1 MFRNYWSG
9 WDEAQTTTPP
19 FLNNVETVVLSATNR
34 NQSVVGNVLGGQG
47 TMYEY
52 CDDTTGS
59 CDNRGYGRVYF
70 AGWLNSSC
78 GGSVYD
84 PVAWSSAW
92 IGMNWDAYTAGIV
105 SGGYTIANVP
115 NSLYLASKPSNFGG
129 LAWPPVDPTN
139 LGLSKSRTNTPA
151 AYRLVWGVDPP
162 GATIGVMNAT
172 TVNAGQ
178 IIGQ

>member
-1 MFRNYWSG
+1 
-9 WDEAQTTTPP
+9 
-19 FLNNVETVVLSATNR
+19 
-34 NQSVVGNVLGGQG
+34 
-47 TMYEY
+47 
-52 CDDTTGS
+52 
-59 CDNRGYGRVYF
+59 
-70 AGWLNSSC
+70 
-78 GGSVYD
+78 
-84 PVAWSSAW
+84 
-92 IGMNWDAYTAGIV
+92 MNWDAYTAGIV